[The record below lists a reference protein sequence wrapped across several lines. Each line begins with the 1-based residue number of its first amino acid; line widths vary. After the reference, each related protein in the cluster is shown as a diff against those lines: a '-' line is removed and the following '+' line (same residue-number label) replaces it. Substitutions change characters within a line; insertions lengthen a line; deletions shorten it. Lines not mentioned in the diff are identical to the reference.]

1 LTFES
6 DGVRMDLRPVASLLP
21 HEEIIP
27 EQLEKIVGQIRR
39 DGVQKDPVIVDRD
52 SGAVLDGMHRL
63 AAFGKLNL
71 ENVVCCLVDYSSPGI
86 ELRRW
91 ARVYKTTRKDLFDR
105 ALEELGVAES
115 VSLSVAFD
123 SLDSRKVGL
132 AVLSRDGCRVSGKQ
146 DGLGDAFRTVKRLDE
161 VGRTLGWQRS
171 FVREDEV
178 DFALEDGGNVLLV
191 KRLTKQDVLNAA
203 RTRSL
208 FPCKTSMHTIDPRP
222 VALDFP
228 IKDINTATPKTI
240 AELLK
245 KRSPRLWPA
254 GSEYE
259 GRRYK
264 ERLLVLHQH

>member
-1 LTFES
+1 MTFES
-6 DGVRMDLRPVASLLP
+6 DGVRVDLRPVASLLP
-21 HEEIIP
+21 HEETIP
-27 EQLEKIVGQIRR
+27 DQLEKIVGQIRR

-52 SGAVLDGMHRL
+52 SGTVLDGMHRL
-63 AAFGKLNL
+63 AAFGKLGL

-91 ARVYKTTRKDLFDR
+91 ARVYRTTKKDLFDR
-105 ALEELGVAES
+105 ALEELGITRSVTLAE
-115 VSLSVAFD
+115 AFD
-123 SLDSRKVGL
+123 SLDSRKAGL
-132 AVLSRDGCRVSGKQ
+132 AVMGRGACRVPEREVE
-146 DGLGDAFRTVKRLDE
+146 LVDAFRKVKDLDE
-161 VGRTLGWQRS
+161 VSRNLGWQRS

-178 DFALEDGGNVLLV
+178 DVALEDGGSVLLV
-191 KRLTKQDVLNAA
+191 RRLTKQDVLNAA

-228 IKDINTATPKTI
+228 IKDINGATPKSV
-240 AELLK
+240 ADVLK
-245 KRSPRLWPA
+245 KRSPRLLPA
-254 GSEYE
+254 DSEYE